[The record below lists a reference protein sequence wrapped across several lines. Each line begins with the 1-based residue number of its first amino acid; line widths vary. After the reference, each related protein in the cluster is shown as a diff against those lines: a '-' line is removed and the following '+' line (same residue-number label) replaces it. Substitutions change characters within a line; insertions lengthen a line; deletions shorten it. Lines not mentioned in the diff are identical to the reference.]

1 VGAYT
6 LHIVVTRKIFKK
18 VAGTMFPNK
27 IVEISASPLR
37 KPQLIRRGEQKNQRD
52 FFAAVAA
59 PGSLAAKRFGVPR
72 SRGPDRLKPELRTNF
87 RRSLSSFFLCA
98 PLRSWCALR

>member
-37 KPQLIRRGEQKNQRD
+37 KPQLIRRGEQKISAIFSR
-52 FFAAVAA
+52 V
-59 PGSLAAKRFGVPR
+59 PAKI
-72 SRGPDRLKPELRTNF
+72 F
-87 RRSLSSFFLCA
+87 RRVSVATS
-98 PLRSWCALR
+98 